1 MTQNKTQHLFQ
12 LPNYYSAQNITVV
25 LSAPSTISKAS
36 AEPQKQAN
44 TIEELATAQARIIY
58 LRDGDVVL
66 FKITR
71 SKKWQARFRAT
82 TGKWVRFTTK
92 RTSIEEATRIACD
105 KYDEA
110 RYRERLGFA
119 MFVKRFD
126 EMARYCVDEMRRD
139 LAAGVGKKVYTAY
152 IAVIETYL
160 VPFFGQMFLT
170 SITHKQIAEFEL
182 WRNARLKRNPKTST
196 LLTFASAFSRIC
208 ATAVE
213 QGWVSAT
220 AKFPKLNVRG
230 ERGGVRPAFT
240 DKEVIQLREHLTTWH
255 TQAKGYTAEMRLLL
269 RDLVDLLIQ
278 TGMRQ
283 GTESMGLMWKHIEW
297 HEEKGVRYLRMWV
310 KGKTGERWLIAK
322 HECVNTLKR
331 LQANQPDIASLTFDE
346 LIERRL
352 PLLVF
357 RFADNNEPF
366 EMNKVFKRLLI
377 ETNLQKGQADK
388 DRTLYSLRHTYA
400 TNELLSG
407 TDIHTLAKQMGTSVL
422 MLERHYSKLTATMAA
437 EKLA

>member
-377 ETNLQKGQADK
+377 ETNLLKGQADK

-437 EKLA
+437 ENLA

>member
-1 MTQNKTQHLFQ
+1 M
-12 LPNYYSAQNITVV
+12 
-25 LSAPSTISKAS
+25 
-36 AEPQKQAN
+36 
-44 TIEELATAQARIIY
+44 
-58 LRDGDVVL
+58 
-66 FKITR
+66 
-71 SKKWQARFRAT
+71 RFS
-82 TGKWVRFTTK
+82 TGKRDVEDAK
-92 RTSIEEATRIACD
+92 RYACEAF
-105 KYDEA
+105 DEA
-110 RYRERLGFA
+110 KYRERLGFA
-119 MFVKRFD
+119 LMVKRFD
-126 EMARYCVDEMRRD
+126 EIAKYCCEDMRRD

-182 WRNARLKRNPKTST
+182 WRNAKLKRKPKTST

-240 DKEVIQLREHLTTWH
+240 DKEVTQLRQHLTTWH

-357 RFADNNEPF
+357 RFTDNNEPF

-377 ETNLQKGQADK
+377 ETDLLKGQADK

-437 EKLA
+437 DKLAGNIDNSSH

>member
-1 MTQNKTQHLFQ
+1 
-12 LPNYYSAQNITVV
+12 
-25 LSAPSTISKAS
+25 
-36 AEPQKQAN
+36 
-44 TIEELATAQARIIY
+44 
-58 LRDGDVVL
+58 
-66 FKITR
+66 
-71 SKKWQARFRAT
+71 
-82 TGKWVRFTTK
+82 
-92 RTSIEEATRIACD
+92 
-105 KYDEA
+105 
-110 RYRERLGFA
+110 
-119 MFVKRFD
+119 
-126 EMARYCVDEMRRD
+126 
-139 LAAGVGKKVYTAY
+139 
-152 IAVIETYL
+152 
-160 VPFFGQMFLT
+160 
-170 SITHKQIAEFEL
+170 
-182 WRNARLKRNPKTST
+182 
-196 LLTFASAFSRIC
+196 
-208 ATAVE
+208 VE

-377 ETNLQKGQADK
+377 ETSLLKGQADK